1 MWQARSDGGAATPSS
16 EALFDAASSRPDAL
30 DVAWRTTL
38 ATPQARTPIACC
50 LAHGESLAHL
60 WASPSQ
66 VIAAAGRHPSDWV
79 AACGRDASHITV
91 CVPNSRRFSGQPP
104 HAQLQHPTPVLAASW
119 RPGAAAAAR
128 VLLTFCSDSTARLWA
143 QPPGSDA
150 AGRGGMP
157 SRLLA
162 VACIAADAAAPPAW
176 LTASPGASP
185 LLCGPGPDG
194 RLHLWA
200 VLCVDQPHPRPA
212 VRVVPVSRTEAG
224 VMVAPR
230 DSCPSVQLRLA
241 PNARP
246 GALPTS
252 VLVWGLDGGGQAS
265 LVKAPLASMD
275 QAEGPSRPPRE
286 SFGGGVV
293 DAIAASVGGITSSL
307 PSQAGVQRQSFALD
321 GHVGRITLVVAP
333 PPGPPDTST
342 DDVLLL
348 TLETEGV
355 PRLWRATCRGD
366 ITPAG
371 LLPLFPAD
379 TSQALAAVSPSHSIF
394 VVAASDGL
402 AAYALRG
409 RRTCTP
415 FASLQDTGGLVRALA
430 LVAPSR
436 LVLGAG
442 HPPDAPDPC
451 GIVAALTHGGA
462 AVRVWAL
469 QLTHAQA
476 VGAILLAAWDLQ
488 SPATC
493 LGAPTLLPH
502 EDGDS
507 LPYALATAGEDG
519 VVRLWAPPSQHSD
532 AQQTPCAWHV
542 AGVCPT
548 DSAQPR
554 TLACSPGGGLLAVAD
569 AAGGCALWA
578 CDSTA
583 CRAWTRHA
591 SLSAAAPD
599 AASVNLAWLHTGAA
613 PPLLALTRGDCLQVW
628 APSRRRGLRA
638 GSWAVLASTAATSQ
652 QMPLL
657 GVAWH
662 PYGALVASAGQEL
675 WAVSPVL
682 LAPPSPPG
690 LDVDDEDHGV
700 PLVSAGA
707 ETGGPAAAWHPVALG
722 EAIRGGDVARAVLAV
737 RTLAD
742 HLRELD
748 TSPHPSMAG
757 QLPDDAGTGV
767 ASSADAAD
775 GHALFAP
782 GASLPEHHPASSSSA
797 RAALFTVAEA
807 EEVAHLV
814 SIAPAERLSPI
825 QPEDTL
831 AMLAALDALAQ
842 ADSRRSDALALDAPA
857 QRCVAELS
865 YANLCERTGDPA
877 GASAARARASCWA
890 CHSSTQEPL
899 LSACLGPGAAGTT
912 WQALLQCGAPTW
924 LPSLAVLRTALE
936 TCARNLYMARKDP
949 GDAAALYC
957 ALGRTQ
963 VLSALYR
970 TAGDKQMPG
979 FLSRDFSDP
988 KSRMAASKNAYA
1000 LLGMNKHGLAVAFFL
1015 LAGAPGDAASIA
1027 ARRLHDPQLAVAIAR
1042 LADAAAGNERA
1053 WGTHCESLATEEL
1066 LPNAL
1071 AAGDLWTHHALL
1083 WRLGRTS
1090 DAIQLLLDAVSSTRQ
1105 ADLQE
1110 CSTLARLL
1118 GHLGDSVRLRMANPQ
1133 EAAACSAA
1141 SRLAAHITARA
1152 AWAAGLPLQGL
1163 TWLAKAAKES
1173 ADIDQPPPDCLDAH
1187 ACKSYQHSAAVRM
1200 AAAALWHGTAFEAW
1214 LSPHSWQA
1222 GVAQELQ
1229 ALRPLL
1235 PQTPSQ
1241 HQRPDT
1247 VRDCVIALLS
1257 RQLRVSH
1264 PPPPAPP
1271 IKSPSPTLLVHS
1283 ASATLTPPPAAV
1295 TMRKSITVDTMQTPT
1310 GASHSRTNSLVGAL
1324 SRLPVSGASQFF
1336 GSSPSMPAL
1345 HRSMSAPTLQRDA
1358 VLAPTLEVLRAPG
1371 ELLRGL
1377 ALSHTSPSVVVAA
1390 TLRSGLLVS
1399 DVRAHDT
1406 GLGDA
1411 MLQVGGDGGGSDA
1424 AAWAVHGHS
1433 WAGNHPGARGQ
1444 PPHGPATLS
1453 PSEVHVRCVAMHP
1466 NEPIVAAGS
1475 AAVGAGISLWRLT
1488 DRPALR
1494 HVAPLPWPG
1503 HGGIAAAGP
1512 PVGAVTWDV
1521 SGARLGAAFADGTA
1535 AVWHVA
1541 AAGGAPY
1548 AWLSAFPEGMTH
1560 GITCLSPTVLAL
1572 CGSGGDAS
1580 LVLWDTLCPPKA
1592 QRVAAFAA
1600 HQGAPGASCL
1610 VRGCTSTTMV
1620 YTAGATA
1627 GDVAA
1632 FDLRAAAQSGAAAPL
1647 WRTPAGAVPASCL
1660 ALAPWS
1666 SGDGTL
1672 FVGDRG
1678 GDLRVIEARTGRLLQ
1693 LVVGVHPRGVFSPP
1707 QRVGGTAITAGVTSV
1722 LALPRGVLTC
1732 GADGALKLHA
1742 QEAGAL

>member
-1 MWQARSDGGAATPSS
+1 
-16 EALFDAASSRPDAL
+16 
-30 DVAWRTTL
+30 
-38 ATPQARTPIACC
+38 
-50 LAHGESLAHL
+50 
-60 WASPSQ
+60 
-66 VIAAAGRHPSDWV
+66 
-79 AACGRDASHITV
+79 
-91 CVPNSRRFSGQPP
+91 
-104 HAQLQHPTPVLAASW
+104 
-119 RPGAAAAAR
+119 
-128 VLLTFCSDSTARLWA
+128 
-143 QPPGSDA
+143 
-150 AGRGGMP
+150 
-157 SRLLA
+157 
-162 VACIAADAAAPPAW
+162 
-176 LTASPGASP
+176 
-185 LLCGPGPDG
+185 
-194 RLHLWA
+194 
-200 VLCVDQPHPRPA
+200 

-224 VMVAPR
+224 VVAAPR
-230 DSCPSVQLRLA
+230 DAGATQPAVQLRLP

-246 GALPTS
+246 GALPTG

-265 LVKAPLASMD
+265 LVRAPLASVD
-275 QAEGPSRPPRE
+275 QGAGPSRLPRE
-286 SFGGGVV
+286 SFGGGMV
-293 DAIAASVGGITSSL
+293 DAIAASVGGITSPPS
-307 PSQAGVQRQSFALD
+307 SQAGVQRQPFALD
-321 GHVGRITLVVAP
+321 GHVGRIARVVAP
-333 PPGPPDTST
+333 LPGPPDTST

-348 TLETEGV
+348 SLETGGV

-371 LLPLFPAD
+371 LLPLFPMD

-394 VVAASDGL
+394 VVAATDGV

-415 FASLQDTGGLVRALA
+415 FASLQDTGGPVRALA
-430 LVAPSR
+430 LVAPCR
-436 LVLGAG
+436 LVLGAA
-442 HPPDAPDPC
+442 HTADAPDPC

-476 VGAILLAAWDLQ
+476 VGATLVAAWDLQ

-493 LGAPTLLPH
+493 LGAPTLLLH

-519 VVRLWAPPSQHSD
+519 VVRLWAPPSQPSD
-532 AQQTPCAWHV
+532 AQPCAWRV
-542 AGVCPT
+542 AGVCRT
-548 DSAQPR
+548 GGALAR

-569 AAGGCALWA
+569 AAGGCALWG

-591 SLSAAAPD
+591 SLSAATPD
-599 AASVNLAWLHTGAA
+599 AASVDLAWLHTGAA

-628 APSRRRGLRA
+628 APSRQRGLRA

-652 QMPLL
+652 HMPLL

-675 WAVSPVL
+675 WAVSPM
-682 LAPPSPPG
+682 LAPPG
-690 LDVDDEDHGV
+690 LDFDDDDHGV
-700 PLVSAGA
+700 PLVRAGA
-707 ETGGPAAAWHPVALG
+707 ETGGPAPAWHPVALG

-737 RTLAD
+737 RTLAN

-748 TSPHPSMAG
+748 TSPHPSMAA
-757 QLPDDAGTGV
+757 QLPDDGGPGD
-767 ASSADAAD
+767 SAATQPAD
-775 GHALFAP
+775 SHSLFAP
-782 GASLPEHHPASSSSA
+782 GASLPEHHPGSSSSVQ
-797 RAALFTVAEA
+797 AAPFTVEEA

-814 SIAPAERLSPI
+814 SIAPAERLSSI

-831 AMLAALDALAQ
+831 AMLAALDALAH
-842 ADSRRSDALALDAPA
+842 ADSRRTDALALDAPA

-865 YANLCERTGDPA
+865 YASLCERTGDPA
-877 GASAARARASCWA
+877 GAAAARARASCWA
-890 CHSSTQEPL
+890 SHSGTQEPL

-912 WQALLQCGAPTW
+912 WQALRQCGAPTW

-1042 LADAAAGNERA
+1042 LADAAAGDERA
-1053 WGTHCESLATEEL
+1053 WGTHCESLATQEL
-1066 LPNAL
+1066 LPSAQ
-1071 AAGDLWTHHALL
+1071 AAGDLWTRHALL

-1090 DAIQLLLDAVSSTRQ
+1090 DAIQLLLDAVNSRQ
-1105 ADLQE
+1105 EALSLQD

-1118 GHLGDSVRLRMANPQ
+1118 GHLGDNVRLRMANPKD
-1133 EAAACSAA
+1133 AAACSAA
-1141 SRLAAHITARA
+1141 SRLAAHMTARA
-1152 AWAAGLPLQGL
+1152 ACAAGLPLQGL
-1163 TWLAKAAKES
+1163 TWLAEAAEG
-1173 ADIDQPPPDCLDAH
+1173 ADTDQPPAECLDAQ
-1187 ACKSYQHSAAVRM
+1187 ACRSYQLSAAVRM
-1200 AAAALWHGTAFEAW
+1200 AAAALWHGAAFEAW
-1214 LSPHSWQA
+1214 LSPHCWKA
-1222 GVAQELQ
+1222 AVARELRV
-1229 ALRPLL
+1229 LRPLL
-1235 PQTPSQ
+1235 PRTQA
-1241 HQRPDT
+1241 DT
-1247 VRDCVIALLS
+1247 VEECVIALLS
-1257 RQLRVSH
+1257 RQLRVSQ

-1310 GASHSRTNSLVGAL
+1310 GASHSLTSSLVGAL

-1336 GSSPSMPAL
+1336 GSSPSMPSL

-1358 VLAPTLEVLRAPG
+1358 VLSPPLEVLRAPG

-1377 ALSHTSPSVVVAA
+1377 ALAHTSPSVVVAA

-1433 WAGNHPGARGQ
+1433 WAGHHPGARGQ
-1444 PPHGPATLS
+1444 PPHGLATLS
-1453 PSEVHVRCVAMHP
+1453 PSEVHARCVAMHP
-1466 NEPIVAAGS
+1466 NEPLLAAGS

-1548 AWLSAFPEGMTH
+1548 AWLSAFPGGMTH
-1560 GITCLSPTVLAL
+1560 GITCLSPTVLAV

-1610 VRGCTSTTMV
+1610 VRGCASTTMV

-1666 SGDGTL
+1666 SGEGTL

-1693 LVVGVHPRGVFSPP
+1693 LVAGAHPRGVFTPP